1 MNAHWRA
8 DALCAEVGLDL
19 FYPEVGEST
28 AAAKAVCA
36 RCTVRPECAQYALDH
51 GERFGIWGG
60 MSVPDR
66 QIGRTAADQTQT
78 RDERVA
84 ELRAQ
89 KAASARRYKA
99 SVKARA
105 T

>member
-36 RCTVRPECAQYALDH
+36 RCAVRPECAQYALDH

-60 MSVPDR
+60 MSVRERRSVRTEPDP
-66 QIGRTAADQTQT
+66 IKT

-84 ELRAQ
+84 ALRARE
-89 KAASARRYKA
+89 AERRLRYRA
-99 SVKARA
+99 GVEARA
-105 T
+105 A